1 MENNHSSVFRL
12 DLLGPPLF
20 RLGDKKLYL
29 QDADKPFFLLFLLA
43 GSKDPLYRDT
53 VCDILWPDLPKN
65 RARANLSTSLY
76 NLSKRL
82 GLPNFLGATRT
93 TLYWNLPSSSVD
105 IRQVLFPTPPDVCAE
120 FHPPR
125 RCTACRREALSRLN
139 LLSRPFLESV
149 RIPDRSPL
157 SQWANGIRQSLAEAK
172 ATLERDLTS
181 GIPPVQGADLDT
193 GRTIELR
200 PLTAFVLRLTLP
212 SPLSDEEI
220 LDRTEQIRLSA
231 EEILLSRGGFIV
243 PSSPEM
249 VVAYFGYPR
258 CREEEVR
265 IAADCAKK
273 IGELLF
279 PNSSLSLSIGL
290 NAGLAPCD
298 AGRNLPD
305 PFGRLSKLART
316 TSEKAPSFSIV
327 ATESTALLL
336 RNHFHLTS
344 LAPMDPSVFLV
355 QGVLS
360 APDRLS
366 TAVDGIFGREDEI
379 SRLSQSWEGSCRGE
393 RRTVW
398 IEGEA
403 GIGKSAL
410 IEAFVKAVETS
421 GRPHN
426 IRKYY
431 CLPEHQGTPWSP
443 IIRSIRNQTGLET
456 LHLPSSE
463 RIYRLERYLLE
474 RERSVDRD
482 LPLLRHLLGEPG
494 ELPEPFSRLSPE
506 RLRETLE
513 TFLLGIISHLSRS
526 APLLLVLED
535 VHWADQAT
543 LALLKKSFERMGR
556 ISMTMI
562 LSCRE
567 RRSLENLDLPR
578 PDTLISLGRLDRQSG
593 RHLVSRTAGRDFS
606 PTDLRRILDMGEGIP
621 LYLRELALL
630 AKDETIP
637 LPPSL
642 NTLFTSRTDTLPL
655 HLRQI
660 LPPAAALGIVFRESA
675 LRPLVPTPATLDR
688 DLEELCRT
696 GLLDQKAIDP
706 PTFSFHHAL
715 LREAILATLSAP
727 ARRSLHHRIADSLSL
742 QIQET
747 PPEDLAFHLE
757 KAGRLKEAIPAYRL
771 AASRAA
777 EKGAASD
784 AFLHLNTALSLV
796 KSDPTIFPGETELA
810 ILLEAGPLA
819 VSLQGHGSEAVE
831 AIYNRASD
839 LAEVLPENSRPFPLR
854 FGLWTSAFTR
864 VGPTAARPLGEDL
877 RLCAREIGNSE
888 FCLRAEYA
896 LGGTLFWT
904 GSLSLSKKHLL
915 EALKYGEEAESLRE
929 KACVIEAFAEDPEMG
944 SRAYLSW
951 LQGITD
957 DPEEGLREARRAIER
972 AESIGHPN
980 SLGYALSFDCYLK
993 MLLKDPAGAEE
1004 VARRARELAEQ
1015 YGYLQWDIV
1024 GQVAMAYA
1032 EGEKKNLAASRA
1044 AVGAIG
1050 GVLPGLAPL
1059 FTLIEAMTA
1068 LRANEPEAA
1077 RDSALR
1083 GLGESRMT
1091 GARVFEPELFRI
1103 AGEGLLSSGG
1113 SPVEAAEFFRQG
1125 LESAIA
1131 SGATFF
1137 AARSRKSLAQT
1148 NPEAV
1153 KIYQECL
1160 GKLASGRDRV

>member
-1 MENNHSSVFRL
+1 MENDHSSDFRL

-53 VCDILWPDLPKN
+53 VCDLLWPDLPKN

-193 GRTIELR
+193 GRAIELR

-212 SPLSDEEI
+212 SPLSDEEL

-279 PNSSLSLSIGL
+279 PRSSLSLSIGL

-298 AGRNLPD
+298 AGPNLPD

-336 RNHFHLTS
+336 RNYFHLTS

-379 SRLSQSWEGSCRGE
+379 SRLSQSWEESCRGE

-877 RLCAREIGNSE
+877 RLCAREIENSE

>member
-1 MENNHSSVFRL
+1 MENDHSSDLRL
-12 DLLGPPLF
+12 DLLGPPFL
-20 RLGDKKLYL
+20 RVGEKTLYL
-29 QDADKPFFLLFLLA
+29 QEPDKPFFLLFLLA
-43 GSKDPLYRDT
+43 TAKEALYRDT
-53 VCDILWPDLPKN
+53 VCDILWPDLPKS

-82 GLPNFLGATRT
+82 ELPDFPGATRT

-105 IRQVLFPTPPDVCAE
+105 IRQVLFPTPPDVCVE

-125 RCTACRREALSRLN
+125 RCTACRRQALSRLDH
-139 LLSRPFLESV
+139 LSRPFLENV
-149 RIPDRSPL
+149 RIPDRSSL
-157 SQWANGIRQSLAEAK
+157 SQWANGIRQSLAETK
-172 ATLERDLTS
+172 ATLERDLAS
-181 GIPPVQGADLDT
+181 GIPLAQGTDLDT
-193 GRTIELR
+193 GRAIELR

-212 SPLSDEEI
+212 GPLPDEEL

-231 EEILLSRGGFIV
+231 EEILQSRGGFLV

-265 IAADCAKK
+265 IAADCAQK

-279 PNSSLSLSIGL
+279 RGSSLSLSIGL

-305 PFGRLSKLART
+305 PFGRLSTLART
-316 TSEKAPSFSIV
+316 TAEKAPAFSIV

-336 RNHFHLTS
+336 RDHFHLTS

-355 QGVLS
+355 QGGLS
-360 APDRLS
+360 VPERRS
-366 TAVDGIFGREDEI
+366 SAVDGIFGREDEI
-379 SRLSQSWEGSCRGE
+379 SRLRQCWEESCRGE

-426 IRKYY
+426 IRKYF

-443 IIRSIRNQTGLET
+443 ITRSILSQTGLDT
-456 LHLPSSE
+456 LRLSSSE

-474 RERSVDRD
+474 RERSVERD

-494 ELPEPFSRLSPE
+494 ELPERFSRLSPE

-513 TFLLGIISHLSRS
+513 TFLLDIISHLSRS

-567 RRSLENLDLPR
+567 RRSLETLDLPR

-593 RHLVSRTAGRDFS
+593 RHLVSRTAGRNFS
-606 PTDLRRILDMGEGIP
+606 PIDLRRILDLGEGIP

-642 NTLFTSRTDTLPL
+642 STLFTSRTDTLPL

-675 LRPLVPTPATLDR
+675 LRPLVPTPATIDR
-688 DLEELCRT
+688 DLEELCRS
-696 GLLDQKAIDP
+696 GLLDHKTIDP

-727 ARRSLHHRIADSLSL
+727 ARRNLHHRIADSLSV

-757 KAGRLKEAIPAYRL
+757 KAGRFEEAIPAYRL

-777 EKGAASD
+777 EKGATSD

-796 KSDPTIFPGETELA
+796 QSDPTRFSEETELA
-810 ILLEAGPLA
+810 LLLEAGPLA

-839 LAEVLPENSRPFPLR
+839 LAEVLPEHDRPFPLL

-864 VGPTAARPLGEDL
+864 VGPIAARPLGEDL
-877 RLCAREIGNSE
+877 RLCAQEIESPE

-915 EALKYGEEAESLRE
+915 NALNHAEEAERLRE
-929 KACVIEAFAEDPEMG
+929 RVSVTEAFAEDPEMG

-972 AESIGHPN
+972 AEAIGHPN

-993 MLLKDPAGAEE
+993 MLLRDPAGAGE

-1068 LRANEPEAA
+1068 LRADEPEAA

-1083 GLGESRMT
+1083 GLGEAKKT

-1103 AGEGLLSSGG
+1103 SGEGVLASGG
-1113 SPVEAAEFFRQG
+1113 SPSEAVELFRQG
-1125 LESAIA
+1125 LESAIV

-1137 AARSRKSLAQT
+1137 AARSGKSLARIR
-1148 NPEAV
+1148 PEAV
-1153 KIYQECL
+1153 EVYQECL
-1160 GKLASGRDRV
+1160 GQLASGKDRV

>member
-1 MENNHSSVFRL
+1 MENDHSSDFRL

-120 FHPPR
+120 FHSPR

-139 LLSRPFLESV
+139 QLSRPFLESV

-193 GRTIELR
+193 GRAIELR

-212 SPLSDEEI
+212 SPLSDEEL

-265 IAADCAKK
+265 IAADCAQK

-443 IIRSIRNQTGLET
+443 IIRSIRSQTGLES
-456 LHLPSSE
+456 LHLSSSE

-494 ELPEPFSRLSPE
+494 KLPEPFSRLSPE

-578 PDTLISLGRLDRQSG
+578 PYTLISLGRLDRQSG

-688 DLEELCRT
+688 DLEELRRT
-696 GLLDQKAIDP
+696 GLLDQKVIDP

-877 RLCAREIGNSE
+877 RLCAREIGISE

-915 EALKYGEEAESLRE
+915 EALKYGEEAERLRE

-993 MLLKDPAGAEE
+993 MLLRDPAGAEK

-1024 GQVAMAYA
+1024 GQVAMAYT

-1068 LRANEPEAA
+1068 LRADEPEAA

-1083 GLGESRMT
+1083 GLGEAKKT

-1103 AGEGLLSSGG
+1103 AGEGVLASGG
-1113 SPVEAAEFFRQG
+1113 SLSEAVELFRQG
-1125 LESAIA
+1125 LESAIV

-1137 AARSRKSLAQT
+1137 AARSGKSLARIR
-1148 NPEAV
+1148 PEAV
-1153 KIYQECL
+1153 EVYQECL
-1160 GKLASGRDRV
+1160 GQLASGKDRV